1 MSHKGEN
8 RFDGVFSADVIDN
21 DDSNAEDKHKYLGR
35 LRVRID
41 QVYGKKTQDSDC
53 PWAWPA
59 AMVWGADKDQ
69 KPSGLF
75 VLPSIGSTVAVV
87 FEHGDPERPFW
98 IGNFWGERPGD
109 LKPEI
114 SKLNIEDGRSG
125 VKYPNI
131 VTVKG
136 VGAANKCFLRI
147 LGDNR
152 IELVYEQDTTY
163 VEIDS
168 QSKLIHLCANT
179 AGWNI
184 QLDAPNGNVTVN
196 AQNFTVNASQ
206 TVMINAG
213 ADAMLATAGNLLCEA
228 GGDAMFGAA
237 GAIYG
242 AAPTASGFDRHQPGG

>member
-21 DDSNAEDKHKYLGR
+21 DDSNAEDKHKHLGR

-69 KPSGLF
+69 NPSGLF
-75 VLPSIGSTVAVV
+75 VLPPIGSTVAVV

-98 IGNFWGERPGD
+98 IGNFWGEKPGD

-114 SKLNIEDGRSG
+114 SKLNVEDGRSG
-125 VKYPNI
+125 VNYPNI

-147 LGDNR
+147 LGESR
-152 IELVYEQDTTY
+152 IELVHEQDTTY
-163 VEIDS
+163 VEIDGNA
-168 QSKLIHLCANT
+168 KRIYLCAK
-179 AGWNI
+179 ASGWNL
-184 QLDAPNGNVTVN
+184 QFDAPSGDVIIN
-196 AQNFTVNASQ
+196 AQNIVMTASESLIM
-206 TVMINAG
+206 TA
-213 ADAMLATAGNLLCEA
+213 ATEA
-228 GGDAMFGAA
+228 VLDGGESLICASGGDSVFA
-237 GAIYG
+237 GSSIQGSAG
-242 AAPTASGFDRHQPGG
+242 TASGFDHHPG